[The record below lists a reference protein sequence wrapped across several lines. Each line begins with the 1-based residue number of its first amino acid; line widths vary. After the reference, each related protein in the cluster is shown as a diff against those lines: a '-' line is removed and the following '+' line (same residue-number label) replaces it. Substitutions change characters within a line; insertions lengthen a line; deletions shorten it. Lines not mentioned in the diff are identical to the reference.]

1 MLPGGEPYRSSV
13 PHFRGDM
20 KLKRL
25 LLLLAVVA
33 VMAPGLRAQAAPA
46 TSDAWRTIGPDGG
59 DARRFAYDP
68 RDPQRIYLGTTDSW
82 IYVSDDAG
90 ASWTRLAKLGPQDNL
105 VVDSLA
111 VDRSDPRTLF
121 AGVWVMDHPDGGVYI
136 SHDGGRTWTESAGMH
151 GQAVLSLK
159 QARAN
164 AQELVAGTL
173 RGVYRSLDKGAHWE
187 EISPPGSREIH
198 EVESI
203 AIDPYDAGIIYAGTW
218 HLPWKTMDGGKTWK
232 SMSTGLIVDS
242 DIFSMYV
249 DPDSPRLMY
258 LSACSGIYRS
268 DDFGDDFRRVNGIPS
283 AARRTR
289 AIVMDPAESDTVY
302 AGTTEGLYKTTTGG
316 KVWQRMTPGDV
327 IVNDVYVDPRNPQHV
342 LLATDRSGVLASG
355 DGGKTWEPSNLG
367 YSQRQVAALLTDA
380 KDPGTIY
387 AGVINDKR
395 FGGVFVT
402 TDSGRSWKQV
412 SEGLGG
418 RDVFELAQGADG
430 TLLAGTDNGVFR
442 WNDGTW
448 TAADAIAA
456 AAGVEKKDPPR
467 SRVESRR
474 ARRERRYEEQ
484 AKTRQIAGRVTALAA
499 GDGTW
504 YAATAQGVFRSTD
517 DGTTWQGPVLGAQ
530 SPGVFSG
537 LGEYIAIAAEGSTVY
552 AAQRNGIM
560 MSADRGV
567 TWKPVVFPVALS
579 AVRTLAMTPDGTL
592 WAGGREGVFST
603 SDRGSSWTRLQRLP
617 VVAINDLHWDAAMR
631 RMIVTSDESTLIF
644 AVDPQRRNWK
654 WWNAGWT
661 VHQVAWTGR
670 RFLAASQFS
679 GVVAQPQPE
688 EASDGGGVTQ
698 NAQR

>member
-1 MLPGGEPYRSSV
+1 MESFAAQAP
-13 PHFRGDM
+13 GDM
-20 KLKRL
+20 RLTRL
-25 LLLLAVVA
+25 LLFLAAVA
-33 VMAPGLRAQAAPA
+33 VTVPGLPAQSVPA
-46 TSDAWRTIGPDGG
+46 KAGAWTTIGPDGG
-59 DARRFAYDP
+59 DARRFAFDP

-90 ASWTRLAKLGPQDNL
+90 ASWTRLAKLGSQDNL

-111 VDRSDPRTLF
+111 VDRSDPKTLF
-121 AGVWVMDHPDGGVYI
+121 AGVWVVDHPDGGVYI
-136 SHDGGRTWTESAGMH
+136 SHDAGHTWAEAAGMH

-164 AQELVAGTL
+164 ADELVAGTL
-173 RGVYRSLDKGAHWE
+173 RGVYRSLDKGAHWD
-187 EISPPGSREIH
+187 EISPPDSKEIH

-242 DIFSMYV
+242 DVFSMYV

-268 DDFGDDFRRVNGIPS
+268 DDFGDDFRKVNGIPS
-283 AARRTR
+283 SARRTR
-289 AIVMDPAESDTVY
+289 SIVMDLTQSDTVY
-302 AGTTEGLYKTTTGG
+302 AGTTEGLYKTTNGG
-316 KVWQRMTPGDV
+316 KTWQRLTPGDV
-327 IVNDVYVDPRNPQHV
+327 IVNDVYVDPRNSQHL
-342 LLATDRSGVLASG
+342 LLATDRSGVLASA
-355 DGGKTWEPSNLG
+355 DGGVTFQPSNMG

-395 FGGVFVT
+395 FGGVFLT
-402 TDSGRSWKQV
+402 TDYGRSWKQA

-418 RDVFELAQGADG
+418 RDVFELAEAADG

-442 WNDGTW
+442 WNGATW
-448 TAADAIAA
+448 TAADMVG
-456 AAGVEKKDPPR
+456 AGEKQDPPR
-467 SRVESRR
+467 EARKTRAGRDMRPQEQR
-474 ARRERRYEEQ
+474 ARI
-484 AKTRQIAGRVTALAA
+484 RQMKGRVTTLAA
-499 GDGTW
+499 ADGTW

-517 DGTTWQGPVLGAQ
+517 DGTTWQGPVLGGESA
-530 SPGVFSG
+530 GFFSG
-537 LGEYIAIAAEGSTVY
+537 LGAYIAIAAQGNTVY
-552 AAQRNGIM
+552 ASRRNGIM
-560 MSADRGV
+560 MSMDRGV
-567 TWKPVVFPVALS
+567 TWKPVIFPSGLS
-579 AVRTLAMTPDGTL
+579 AVRTLAATPEGIL
-592 WAGGREGVFST
+592 WTGGREGVFYT
-603 SDRGSSWTRLQRLP
+603 ADRGHTWTKLQRLP
-617 VVAINDLHWDAAMR
+617 VVAINDLRWDPAMA

-644 AVDPQRRNWK
+644 AVDPQSRTWK

-661 VHQVAWTGR
+661 VHDVAWTGR
-670 RFLAASQFS
+670 RLMAASLFS

-688 EASDGGGVTQ
+688 MAGEGGSVAQ